1 MTLPEGRSGK
11 ILAVSLLAL
20 LLALAYLAVLH
31 PLQQFYAARA
41 DEIAE
46 KRDRLE
52 RLERVAAELP
62 GFRAMLTQLRSSTKR
77 TDFFLEGPSDAVAA
91 ASLQSKLK
99 DMIGQVGGEMSSAES
114 LPPNPRGEFRRVGVR
129 VVMVGDLEMLVAV
142 LNSTQQAHP
151 PLFVDDFEIRNRNN
165 FVVAAKTPDKSPQLN
180 VAFSVYGYRGNTAQ
194 TPETQ

>member
-11 ILAVSLLAL
+11 ILAVGLLAL
-20 LLALAYLAVLH
+20 FLALAYIAVLR

-62 GFRAMLTQLRSSTKR
+62 GLRGMLTQLRSSTKR
-77 TDFFLEGPSDAVAA
+77 TELLLEGPSDAVAA

-99 DMIGQVGGEMSSAES
+99 ELIGQVGAEMTSAES

-129 VVMVGDLEMLVAV
+129 VVMVGQLDMLAAV
-142 LNSTQQAHP
+142 LNSIQMAHP
-151 PLFVDDFEIRNRNN
+151 PLFVDEFEIRNRNN
-165 FVVAAKTPDKSPQLN
+165 FVVAAKTPDKSPLLN
-180 VAFSVYGYRGNTAQ
+180 IAFSVYGYRGNAAQ
-194 TPETQ
+194 ASETQ

>member
-165 FVVAAKTPDKSPQLN
+165 FVVAAKT
-180 VAFSVYGYRGNTAQ
+180 
-194 TPETQ
+194 